1 MKPHRDAAALAAAL
15 TAAAATPIAL
25 PPRASPTPANSD
37 APPVDTPA
45 EPRPT
50 NSDAAPVAAPAEPKP
65 TKAGKM
71 KAAPDTV
78 GITLRPD
85 RALLVRYTNEAANR
99 TRAEGKVISAQ
110 QIMLEVL
117 ERGLRVKS

>member
-15 TAAAATPIAL
+15 TTAAATPVAL
-25 PPRASPTPANSD
+25 PPRVSPVPANSD
-37 APPVDTPA
+37 VG
-45 EPRPT
+45 
-50 NSDAAPVAAPAEPKP
+50 PVAAPAEPPPPKSRKL
-65 TKAGKM
+65 KAP
-71 KAAPDTV
+71 PDTV

-85 RALLVRYTNEAANR
+85 RALLLRYTNEAANR

-110 QIMLEVL
+110 QVMLEVL

>member
-1 MKPHRDAAALAAAL
+1 MKPNRDADALAAAL
-15 TAAAATPIAL
+15 TNAAAAPPPL
-25 PPRASPTPANSD
+25 PQR
-37 APPVDTPA
+37 APPVAANTSVAPEAPPPA
-45 EPRPT
+45 PPRG
-50 NSDAAPVAAPAEPKP
+50 K
-65 TKAGKM
+65 KA

-85 RALLVRYTNEAANR
+85 RALLTRYTNEAADR

-117 ERGLRVKS
+117 ERGLRGKS

>member
-15 TAAAATPIAL
+15 TSAAATPVPL
-25 PPRASPTPANSD
+25 PERASPIPANSSV
-37 APPVDTPA
+37 PPEASPSSS
-45 EPRPT
+45 PR
-50 NSDAAPVAAPAEPKP
+50 
-65 TKAGKM
+65 TKKA

-85 RALLVRYTNEAANR
+85 RALLARYTNEAADR

-117 ERGLRVKS
+117 ERGLRGKS

>member
-15 TAAAATPIAL
+15 TSAAATPVPL
-25 PPRASPTPANSD
+25 PERASPTPANSSV
-37 APPVDTPA
+37 PPPLP
-45 EPRPT
+45 PR
-50 NSDAAPVAAPAEPKP
+50 
-65 TKAGKM
+65 TKKAR
-71 KAAPDTV
+71 AAPDTV

-85 RALLVRYTNEAANR
+85 RALLARYTNEAADR

-117 ERGLRVKS
+117 ERGLRGKS